1 MTRSS
6 QTVHI
11 LDFNNDFERDLRRKR
26 RHPEPSEP
34 SSSSEAESEFEEEKE
49 EVMAADNRTIKELSA
64 SGLTNAAPLC
74 IQYPAAAQGKTDEFE
89 LKSSLLHHI
98 PKYHGLS
105 MEEPNKH
112 LKEFEVVCSSMTPI
126 NVDGNILM
134 MKAFPFSLLEK
145 AKDWL
150 YELAP
155 GTVTSW
161 DSMKRAFLEKF
172 FPTSRVILLRKRISG
187 IQQNQGESFPSYYER
202 FKSLVA
208 SCPQHQMKEE
218 LLIQYF
224 YEGLLPMERQML
236 DASAGGA
243 LVDKTPG
250 AAKVLIANR
259 AHNAQQY
266 EGVGQRDHPR
276 PQVNEV
282 SSMPEIQSQLANL
295 TSIVSQLAEGMKIHG
310 PSVCGVCSMQ
320 GHANDQCPQ
329 LIENGGWESANA
341 VGFGNQNQPRHDP
354 YSNTYNPGWRD
365 HPNFKWRDPQQPQQQ
380 GGFRQQPP
388 GFYTKPFVPNQ
399 NQVQSAPTTSGM
411 SLDNDHIVKLLTTL
425 TQEVQTQNKERQ
437 IQDKRVDNLEK
448 QMGQIAEFMG
458 QIREQGRLPSST
470 VMNPKGGFE
479 TAKAIMLKSGKQVGT
494 DSNTS
499 KSSQDEEDKLLQEEA
514 QGEKPKA
521 KDDQT
526 LPNSSSPPKPSQTTK
541 VSPNSTFSSSI
552 PLNVPFPGRFR
563 QSKKEEAEK
572 DILETFRKVQVNI
585 PLLDAIK
592 QVPRYAKFLKE
603 LCTTRRRIS
612 NKEVVQV
619 SENVSAVL
627 QRKLPPKCKDP
638 GSFTIPCVIGN
649 TKFEQCM
656 LDLGASINVMPYS
669 IYASMN
675 LGELKNDGV
684 IIQLADRSNAYPKG
698 VLEDVLVQVGDLI
711 FPADFYVLDM
721 EDSPHSTPLPILLGR
736 PFMKTAR
743 TKIDV
748 FKGTLTMEFDGEVI
762 DFNLSE
768 SIKFPKDDH
777 SCFSIDIIDDLAQ
790 DFLDCLERDTLET
803 TIAQGIGQKSGFAV
817 PRSVEEAEIVAALE
831 SLPQYH
837 GKPSNPISI
846 SVSTNKLLPSVTQ
859 APVLELKPLPDHLK
873 YAFLGDNKTLPVI
886 VSSSLT
892 AIEEEKLIRVLKEHK
907 TAIGWTLAD
916 IRGISPTTCMHRILL
931 EEGAKPTREAQ
942 RRLNPP
948 MMEVVKKEIIKLL
961 DCGVIYP
968 ISDSRWVS
976 PVQCVPKKSGVT
988 VVKNAENEL
997 VPTRIQTGW
1006 RVCIDYRKLNA
1017 TTRKDHFP
1025 LPFIDQML
1033 ERLAGHSFYC
1043 FLDGY
1048 SGYNQIVIA
1057 PDDQE
1062 KTTFTCPFGTFA
1074 YRRMPFGL
1082 CNAPATFQRCMVSIF
1097 SDFVEKIIEVFMD
1110 DFSVFGDSFDGCLE
1124 NLTIILKRCVETN
1137 LVLNWEKCHFMV
1149 RQGIVLGHIVS
1160 ERGIEVDKS
1169 KIDLIRYLPSPISVR
1184 EIRSFLG
1191 HAGFYRRFI
1200 KDFSK
1205 ISNPLCRLLQ
1215 KDVAFDFNEECEKAF
1230 NHLKEMLTSAPII
1243 VPPDWSFP
1251 FELMCDASDYALGA
1265 VLGQRKEKR
1274 PHVIYYAS
1282 RTLNDAQ
1289 LNYSTTEKELLAV
1302 VFALDK
1308 FRSYLLGT
1316 KVIIYTDHAALKYL
1330 FTKKEAKPRL
1340 IRWML
1345 LLQEFDIEIRDK
1357 KGSENV
1363 VADHLSRMVH
1373 EEDVVPIIETFPDE
1387 QLMSVKV
1394 SEPWYADLVN
1404 YLVSK
1409 HVPSELLKHQCDKLK
1424 KEARFYVWDDP
1435 YLWKYCPDQVI
1446 RRCVHD
1452 SEFNAILTFCHTYAC
1467 GGHFG
1472 TQRTALKVLECGFY
1486 WPTIFRDARTFCM
1499 SCDRCQRTGNIGP
1512 KQQMPQTP
1520 IFSVEIFDVWGID
1533 FMGPFPPSFGF
1544 TYILLAVDYVS
1555 KWVEAKATRTN
1566 DSKVVADFVKT
1577 NIFARFGMPRVL
1589 ISDGGSHFCNRTIE
1603 ALLKKYKVTHK
1614 VSTPYHPQTNGQAEV
1629 SNREIKQ
1636 ILEKTVGPS
1645 RRDWSLRLDDALWAY
1660 RTAYKTPLGMSPFRL
1675 IYGKPCHLPV
1685 ELEHRAHWAVKTFNM
1700 DIDAAGVHRKLQLN
1714 ELEEIRHDAYENARI
1729 YKDKTKAYHDK
1740 MLRTKTF
1747 SKGQKVLLFD
1757 SRLRLFPG
1765 KLRSK
1770 WIGPFIVTNVFPH
1783 GAVQVQSLKTGHEI
1797 KVNGH
1802 RLKPYYDL
1810 FEEHVV
1816 EDLSLHAVGTKD
1828 H

>member
-1 MTRSS
+1 
-6 QTVHI
+6 
-11 LDFNNDFERDLRRKR
+11 
-26 RHPEPSEP
+26 
-34 SSSSEAESEFEEEKE
+34 
-49 EVMAADNRTIKELSA
+49 
-64 SGLTNAAPLC
+64 
-74 IQYPAAAQGKTDEFE
+74 
-89 LKSSLLHHI
+89 
-98 PKYHGLS
+98 
-105 MEEPNKH
+105 
-112 LKEFEVVCSSMTPI
+112 
-126 NVDGNILM
+126 
-134 MKAFPFSLLEK
+134 
-145 AKDWL
+145 
-150 YELAP
+150 
-155 GTVTSW
+155 
-161 DSMKRAFLEKF
+161 
-172 FPTSRVILLRKRISG
+172 
-187 IQQNQGESFPSYYER
+187 
-202 FKSLVA
+202 
-208 SCPQHQMKEE
+208 
-218 LLIQYF
+218 
-224 YEGLLPMERQML
+224 ML
-236 DASAGGA
+236 DASAGRA

-266 EGVGQRDHPR
+266 EGVGQRDPPR
-276 PQVNEV
+276 PQVNELV
-282 SSMPEIQSQLANL
+282 
-295 TSIVSQLAEGMKIHG
+295 EGMKIHG

-329 LIENGGWESANA
+329 LIENGGWEAANA

-354 YSNTYNPGWRD
+354 YSNSYNPGWRD

-399 NQVQSAPTTSGM
+399 NQVQTAPPTSGT
-411 SLDNDHIVKLLTTL
+411 SLDNDQVVKLLTTL

-470 VMNPKGGFE
+470 VVNPKGGFE
-479 TAKAIMLKSGKQVGT
+479 TAKAIMLRSGKQVGA

-499 KSSQDEEDKLLQEEA
+499 KSSQDEEDKMLKEEA
-514 QGEKPKA
+514 QGAKPTA

-526 LPNSSSPPKPSQTTK
+526 LPPPPSPPKPSPTTK

-619 SENVSAVL
+619 
-627 QRKLPPKCKDP
+627 
-638 GSFTIPCVIGN
+638 GN
-649 TKFEQCM
+649 
-656 LDLGASINVMPYS
+656 
-669 IYASMN
+669 
-675 LGELKNDGV
+675 
-684 IIQLADRSNAYPKG
+684 
-698 VLEDVLVQVGDLI
+698 LI

-748 FKGTLTMEFDGEVI
+748 FKGTLTMEFDGE
-762 DFNLSE
+762 
-768 SIKFPKDDH
+768 
-777 SCFSIDIIDDLAQ
+777 

-803 TIAQGIGQKSGFAV
+803 TIAQGIGHKNGVAV
-817 PRSVEEAEIVAALE
+817 PRSEDEAEIVAALE
-831 SLPQYH
+831 SLPQHH

-846 SVSTNKLLPSVTQ
+846 PVSTNKMLPSVIQ

-873 YAFLGDNKTLPVI
+873 YVFLGDNETLPVI

-1062 KTTFTCPFGTFA
+1062 NTTFTCPFGTFA

-1124 NLTIILKRCVETN
+1124 NLTLILKRCVETN
-1137 LVLNWEKCHFMV
+1137 LVLNWEKYHFMV

-1169 KIDLIRYLPSPISVR
+1169 KIDLVRYLPSPTSVR
-1184 EIRSFLG
+1184 EVRSFLG

-1215 KDVAFDFNEECEKAF
+1215 KDVAFDFNKECEKAF
-1230 NHLKEMLTSAPII
+1230 NHLKDMLTSAPII
-1243 VPPDWSFP
+1243 IPPDWSLP

-1265 VLGQRKEKR
+1265 VLGQRKDKR
-1274 PHVIYYAS
+1274 PHAIYYAS

-1373 EEDVVPIIETFPDE
+1373 EEDAVPIMETFPDE

-1409 HVPSELLKHQCDKLK
+1409 HVPRELLKHQGDKLK

-1472 TQRTALKVLECGFY
+1472 TNRTALKVLECGFY

-1533 FMGPFPPSFGF
+1533 FMGPFPSSHGF
-1544 TYILLAVDYVS
+1544 LYILLAVDYVS

-1566 DSKVVADFVKT
+1566 DSRVVADFVKT

-1603 ALLKKYKVTHK
+1603 ALLKKYNVTHK
-1614 VSTPYHPQTNGQAEV
+1614 VATPYHPQTSGQAEV

-1636 ILEKTVGPS
+1636 IIEKTVGPT
-1645 RRDWSLRLDDALWAY
+1645 RKDWSLRLNDALWAY
-1660 RTAYKTPLGMSPFRL
+1660 RTAYKTPIGMSPFRL

-1700 DIDAAGVHRKLQLN
+1700 DLDAAGLHRKLQLC
-1714 ELEEIRHDAYENARI
+1714 ELEEIRHEAYENARI
-1729 YKDKTKAYHDK
+1729 YKEKTKAFHDK
-1740 MLRTKTF
+1740 MIRAKTF
-1747 SKGQKVLLFD
+1747 SIGQKVLLFN
-1757 SRLRLFPG
+1757 SRLRLFP
-1765 KLRSK
+1765 
-1770 WIGPFIVTNVFPH
+1770 
-1783 GAVQVQSLKTGHEI
+1783 VQIKSARTQQEF

-1802 RLKPYYDL
+1802 RLKPYYEM

-1816 EDLSLHAVGTKD
+1816 EEVPLHAVAPSPA
-1828 H
+1828 